1 MSATTTA
8 GAIVCPF
15 IADFDV
21 DSRLNVTSS
30 THESVTISNIDH
42 TVTAAAVDLKAAFDC
57 SGWGINKLLGEKQ
70 ELIGSLVVS
79 LPSAG
84 AALKSIL
91 SAALTQGDVEDY
103 LEAQYDAAFQQAF
116 PTFAKDVSGADAD
129 ATGPANTTAP
139 GTKSDGA
146 GGIVDAS
153 SNAVLSASLVTQTST
168 LSTYNFNVD
177 ISGGEGADAM
187 YAGLSPARLNSLFM
201 QLPYANIQA
210 SVDADGNPVSSEL
223 PLLPGDSITFVFDIN
238 VTASTDPN
246 TSNANDATPNGAAAT
261 DAPAANADSTV
272 QSVQMDLGSR
282 RIAIVVLQA

>member
-1 MSATTTA
+1 MSSATTTA

-21 DSRLNVTSS
+21 DSRLNITSS

-57 SGWGINKLLGEKQ
+57 SGWGINKLLTENQ

-79 LPSAG
+79 LPESG

-91 SAALTQGDVEDY
+91 SAALVQGDVETY

-116 PTFAKDVSGADAD
+116 PTFVKDVSGADAD
-129 ATGPANTTAP
+129 VNGPANTPVP
-139 GTKSDGA
+139 GGLPV
-146 GGIVDAS
+146 GGVTDAS
-153 SNAVLSASLVTQTST
+153 YNQVLSASLVTQTST
-168 LSTYNFNVD
+168 LSSYSFNVD

-187 YAGLSPARLNSLFM
+187 YAGLTEARLNSLFM
-201 QLPYANIQA
+201 QLPYARLLNA
-210 SVDADGNPVSSEL
+210 VDAAGDPVTREL
-223 PLLPGDSITFVFDIN
+223 PLSPADSITFVFDIN

-261 DAPAANADSTV
+261 DAPAANADNTV

-282 RIAIVVLQA
+282 RIAIVIPQA